1 MYSIKNWIAVIPLK
15 LLVILQINYNLIL
28 KKLMCLRN
36 IYRLEYAVS
45 RNFDSL
51 SDSCLDYVNAMN
63 LYPQ

>member
-1 MYSIKNWIAVIPLK
+1 MY
-15 LLVILQINYNLIL
+15 
-28 KKLMCLRN
+28 LRN